1 MYIALEK
8 KKTNI
13 VEYVLYMWQVENIIR
28 ACKFDISKIE
38 ATVINHLGLNENEK
52 GLAKNW
58 YLQLIKEMKLQGI
71 EQSGHRS
78 EIMETVAELSL
89 LHTTLLKTFEDQ
101 KYNILYNNSRG
112 DISDLMMK
120 QEGVKNEIE
129 ACFNGLYGMWML
141 KISKKEISSQTQQ
154 SIEKISKFMVQLA
167 QNYHKMMNQIGSDL
181 DV

>member
-8 KKTNI
+8 KKTNV

-28 ACKFDISKIE
+28 ACKFDIAKIE
-38 ATVINHLGLNENEK
+38 QTVLNHLGVNENEK
-52 GLAKNW
+52 ALAKDW
-58 YLQLIKEMKLQGI
+58 YLNLIQEMNLQGL

-78 EIMETVAELSL
+78 QIMETVAELSL

-101 KYNILYNNSRG
+101 KYSILYNNSRG

-120 QEGVKNEIE
+120 QKEVKNEIE

-141 KISKKEISSQTQQ
+141 KISKKEISSQTQH
-154 SIEKISKFMVQLA
+154 SIDKIGKFMVQLA
-167 QNYHKMMNQIGSDL
+167 QNYHKKMN
-181 DV
+181 